1 MKTGIGKIRKGDYL
15 ALALLV
21 LSFVFLL
28 LSLPFNAGSVDSGG
42 EARKLGRQLSK
53 RMIRLDAYM
62 LEALSEREESWLE
75 LTPLPED
82 MVVYKYVDD
91 TLRSWGNQFSLKNDD
106 ISHRMVY
113 PMFANPKAQY
123 ESPLTA
129 VTEEPSLI
137 CMGPKWYLVKSVVKD
152 NVEVIGGLEI
162 IDEYD
167 VRLTNRVNRRL
178 RLPAKYSIRPLS
190 YSGGATVELDGRP
203 VLKVMPESL
212 QRDPL
217 KHSAFIWIAFAF
229 FAAAGLLF
237 LHGKKTLRRYG
248 IVMPALLAATVA
260 LYFWGRGSNI
270 LESVFSPAIY
280 ADGNILYSLGAVF
293 IINIGLILL
302 VLSTYFVR
310 WDLLRLIRSDRSG
323 VLVNLSGVLIILLIA
338 GIGVYSVLAV
348 RSIALN
354 SGISLELYKLSEL
367 SVYSGLVYL
376 FFIGLLMLV
385 PLLLQM
391 LRPALDRWFGW
402 HYDAFSSVMRVTLA
416 ILFAVTLVLVTAVA
430 GFRKEESRQAV
441 WANRLSID
449 RDIVAELNLRSL
461 ERPIERDGVI
471 AAIAGMP
478 NSANIILNRISENY
492 MSRFTQDYDISVYLL
507 NEKNST
513 PESVEFLQRKVEGGE
528 PVAKG
533 SRFLHFNPGG
543 VHAVYAGLFQYYNAY
558 TGVTR
563 MLIELEPKANK
574 QDKGYSTLL
583 GVTAP
588 GRVLI
593 PSSYDYAKYKNRELV
608 ALRGNFAYPTV
619 LNEKQEHIIYETGQ
633 TLYTEDG
640 FLHFVNRISDEEVI
654 VISRPKV
661 KVTRYVTGG
670 VFLALMAFF
679 ALTLLLLT
687 RRRQSTPVFERN
699 YFRSRVSSVLVL
711 SLVVTLVAMAT
722 VSVYFVYERSAENLA
737 AMMSD
742 KVNSIRALV
751 EGACRDAESLDDLST
766 KEFRDALESAS
777 NTMKTD
783 ITLYGT
789 DGKVFDSTTPEIFD
803 RQLLGCRVNQ
813 VAFHNITHENK
824 RFFIQR
830 EKISGK
836 PYSALYAPV
845 YNADGKMLALLSAPY
860 TEENYDLKMDAVMHL
875 ATILTVFL
883 ILLIL
888 ARFMIR
894 AIVGKMFKPLE
905 LMGRKMNA
913 ADVESLEHIRYDN
926 DDEITSLVR
935 SYNRMVDDLTRSTRE
950 LAQAERDKAW
960 SAMARQVAHEIKNP
974 LTPMKLQIQRLIRLK
989 ERNAPGWEER
999 FDEVSAIVLDHIDI
1013 LTETANE
1020 FSTFAKL
1027 YSEEATP
1034 IDLDKLIREE
1044 LSMFDNKDGIEFS
1057 YLGLEG
1063 VTVMG
1068 PKPQLTRVIVNLVAN
1083 AVQAVEARQQEEA
1096 ERGEEPAPGRVLVQL
1111 RQSSVDGFY
1120 DIVVEDNGRG
1130 VSEENQPKLF
1140 TPNFT
1145 TKSSGTGLG
1154 LAISRSILEKCGAT
1168 IAYSTSFALGG
1179 ACFTIRYPRNNH

>member
-1 MKTGIGKIRKGDYL
+1 MSSFLKKIRSKDFL
-15 ALALLV
+15 ALALLFV
-21 LSFVFLL
+21 SLVFLL
-28 LSLPFNAGSVDSGG
+28 LSLPYDSGSVDTGG
-42 EARKLGRQLSK
+42 EARKVGRQLSR
-53 RMIRLDAYM
+53 RMIRLEAYM
-62 LEALSEREESWLE
+62 QEAMHERDESWLE

-82 MVVYKYVDD
+82 MVIYKYVGD
-91 TLRSWGNQFSLKNDD
+91 TLRAWGNQFSLKNDD

-113 PMFANPKAQY
+113 PMFSNPKAQF
-123 ESPLTA
+123 ESPLTG
-129 VTEEPSLI
+129 VTGEPSLI
-137 CMGPKWYLVKSVVKD
+137 CMGPKWYLVKSLVED
-152 NVEVIGGLEI
+152 EVEVIGGLEI
-162 IDEYD
+162 VDEFD
-167 VRLTNRVNRRL
+167 ASLPNKVNGKL
-178 RLPAKYSIRPLS
+178 RLPAKYFVRPLS
-190 YSGGATVELDGRP
+190 FSGGTPVELDGRP
-203 VLKVMPESL
+203 VFKVISESL
-212 QRDPL
+212 QRDPQR
-217 KHSAFIWIAFAF
+217 HSAYVWLAFAF
-229 FAAAGLLF
+229 FAAAAFLF
-237 LHGKKTLRRYG
+237 LHNKKTLRRYA
-248 IVMPALLAATVA
+248 IVLPTLMAMTLA
-260 LYFWGRGSNI
+260 LYFWGRGANI
-270 LESVFSPAIY
+270 LSSLFSPAVY

-293 IINIGLILL
+293 ILNIGIILL
-302 VLSTYFVR
+302 VLCTYFVR
-310 WDLLRLIRSDRSG
+310 LELYRRLEGSVWLDLLSLLG
-323 VLVNLSGVLIILLIA
+323 ILLLA
-338 GIGVYSVLAV
+338 GIWVYSVFAV

-354 SGISLELYKLSEL
+354 SSISLELYKLNEL
-367 SVYSGLVYL
+367 SFYSGLVYL

-385 PLLLQM
+385 PLVLQM
-391 LRPALDRWFGW
+391 LRPAMRKWFGIR
-402 HYDAFSSVMRVTLA
+402 YDALSATSRITIAFLFSL
-416 ILFAVTLVLVTAVA
+416 TLVLVTALA

-478 NSANIILNRISENY
+478 NSAGIILNRITDNY
-492 MSRFTQDYDISVYLL
+492 MSRFVQDYDISVYLV
-507 NEKNST
+507 NQSET
-513 PESVEFLQRKVEGGE
+513 APESAEFLRRKTEGGE

-533 SRFLHFNPGG
+533 SRFLYSYPVG
-543 VHAVYAGLFQYYNAY
+543 VHAVYTGIFRYYNAY
-558 TGVTR
+558 TGVTD

-583 GVTAP
+583 GVSAP

-593 PSSYDYAKYKNRELV
+593 PSNYDYAKYSGRELV
-608 ALRGNFAYPTV
+608 TLRGNYAYPTV
-619 LNEKQEHIIYETGQ
+619 LNDKQERVIFQ
-633 TLYTEDG
+633 TDQPRFVEDG
-640 FLHFVNRISDEEVI
+640 YLHFINRISDEDVI

-661 KVTRYVTGG
+661 KASRFVTGG

-687 RRRQSTPVFERN
+687 RRRRSATVFEKN

-711 SLVVTLVAMAT
+711 SLVLTLVVLAG
-722 VSVYFVYERSAENLA
+722 VSVYFVYDRSAENLS

-742 KVNSIRALV
+742 KVNSIQALL
-751 EGACRDAESLDDLST
+751 EASCRDAKSVDDLGS
-766 KEFRDALESAS
+766 KEFKDAFESAS
-777 NTMKTD
+777 NTLKSD

-803 RQLLGCRVNQ
+803 RLLLGCRVNQ
-813 VAFHNITHENK
+813 VAYHYITHENK
-824 RFFIQR
+824 RYYIQR
-830 EKISGK
+830 EKIGGK
-836 PYSALYAPV
+836 PYSALYAPIR
-845 YNADGKMLALLSAPY
+845 NGEGKILALMSSPY
-860 TEENYDLKMDAVMHL
+860 TEENYDLKMDAVMHFV
-875 ATILTVFL
+875 TILTVFL
-883 ILLIL
+883 ILLII

-905 LMGRKMNA
+905 LMGKKMSA

-989 ERNAPGWEER
+989 ERNAPGWEDR
-999 FDEVSAIVLDHIDI
+999 FDEMSAIVLDHIDI

-1027 YSEEATP
+1027 YSEEPTP
-1034 IDLDKLIREE
+1034 IDLDRLIREE
-1044 LSMFDNKDGIEFS
+1044 LSMFDNKEGISFE

-1063 VTVMG
+1063 VKVMG

-1083 AVQAVEARQQEEA
+1083 AVQAVEARMQEEA
-1096 ERGEEPAPGRVLVQL
+1096 ESGATPEPGRVLVQL
-1111 RQSSVDGFY
+1111 RQSSEDGFY

-1130 VSEENQPKLF
+1130 VSEENRPKLF

-1145 TKSSGTGLG
+1145 TKTGGTGLG

-1168 IAYSTSFALGG
+1168 IEYSTSFALGG
-1179 ACFTIRYPRNNH
+1179 ACFTVRYPK